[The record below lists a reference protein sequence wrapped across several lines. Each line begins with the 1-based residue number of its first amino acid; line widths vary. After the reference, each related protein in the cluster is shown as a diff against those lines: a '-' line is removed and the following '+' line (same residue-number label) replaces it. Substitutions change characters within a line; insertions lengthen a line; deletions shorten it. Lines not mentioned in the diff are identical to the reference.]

1 MPDNAN
7 QSSWL
12 ELVEIYAPGDLLEAE
27 TIRDALVSEEI
38 PCHVEGIESTGGLFD
53 GVESLSTMKL
63 VVRAADAERAGAIID
78 EGDWPRYT

>member
-7 QSSWL
+7 ESSSP
-12 ELVEIYAPGDLLEAE
+12 ELIEIYSPGDLFEAE
-27 TIRDALVSEEI
+27 AIRDALVTEEI
-38 PCHVEGIESTGGLFD
+38 PCQIEGIESTGGLFD

-63 VVRAADAERAGAIID
+63 LVRAADAERAAAIID